1 MGRKDFLKRKFQKV
15 LSILHKK
22 REFYVL
28 LLQFLE
34 EFAILKALFA
44 NEEEIL

>member
-1 MGRKDFLKRKFQKV
+1 MGRKDFLKRKFQKA

-44 NEEEIL
+44 DEEEFL